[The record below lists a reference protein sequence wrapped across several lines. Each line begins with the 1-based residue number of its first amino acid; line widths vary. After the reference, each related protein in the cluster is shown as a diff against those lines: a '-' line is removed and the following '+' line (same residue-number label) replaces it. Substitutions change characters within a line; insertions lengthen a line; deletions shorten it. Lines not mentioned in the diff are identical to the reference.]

1 MAKINKIAV
10 VGSGYF
16 SQFHYAA
23 WQRLEGVTVNG
34 LYTLDA
40 DSGDEMCKRF
50 GIPVR
55 YQTLE
60 ELIASAPDLVDV
72 IVPPE
77 AQLELLKTLAD
88 HHIPCICQKPF
99 CADLPQARAAVDYF
113 AERKTRLVIHENFRH
128 QPWYRAIKQCLDE
141 QRLGEIYQVTYRLR
155 PGDGQGPDA
164 YLARQPYFR
173 DQPQFLVRETA
184 VHFIDVLRFL
194 CGEIS
199 GVFADLVR
207 LNPVIKGEDA
217 GLILLRFENGV
228 RGLIDGNRLS
238 DHASSNTRLT
248 MGEMSIEG
256 AKGEITLDGSGCVR
270 WRAQG
275 DVVSQEISFEWSDT
289 DFGGDCVYLTQKHII
304 ESINAG
310 VEPENKARDYLINR
324 FWEQQAYASSDSGVW
339 CNATGAN
346 RSVD

>member
-1 MAKINKIAV
+1 MSTIKNVAV
-10 VGSGYF
+10 IGSGYF

-23 WQRLEGVTVNG
+23 WQRLGGITVSG

-40 DSGDEMCKRF
+40 QSGDEICHRF
-50 GIPVR
+50 GISTR
-55 YQTLE
+55 FESLDD
-60 ELIASAPDLVDV
+60 LIASAPDLVDV

-77 AQLELLKTLAD
+77 AQFELLKKLAD
-88 HHIPCICQKPF
+88 HHLPCICQKPF
-99 CADLPQARAAVDYF
+99 CADLGQARAAVEYF
-113 AERKTRLVIHENFRH
+113 AERKTQLVIHENFRH
-128 QPWYRAIKQCLDE
+128 QPWYRVIKQQLD
-141 QRLGEIYQVTYRLR
+141 QQTLGEVYQISFRLR

-194 CGEIS
+194 AGEVS

-238 DHASSNTRLT
+238 DHASTNPRLT

-256 AKGEITLDGSGCVR
+256 ARGEISLDGSGCVR
-270 WRAQG
+270 FREHGKAQAT
-275 DVVSQEISFEWSDT
+275 EISFEWNDN
-289 DFGGDCVYLTQKHII
+289 DFGGDCVYLTQKHIVK
-304 ESINAG
+304 SINAG
-310 VEPENKARDYLINR
+310 REPENNARDYLVNR
-324 FWEQQAYASSDSGVW
+324 YWEQEAYVSSDSGMW
-339 CNATGAN
+339 RTASDAK
-346 RSVD
+346 SI